1 MPLLTNY
8 FTVSWAPFHHA
19 THAYLSNVKKQP
31 KQQRSPSPDMY
42 QLSDSEISAGDLDL
56 SSVDEDHFTSILN
69 LDLFDFCYDEIE
81 DEAELIGE
89 EEADA
94 LYGVSTID
102 LDKVQEVNRQI
113 DRNLWK

>member
-19 THAYLSNVKKQP
+19 THAYLSNIKKQP
-31 KQQRSPSPDMY
+31 KWQRSPLPDMY
-42 QLSDSEISAGDLDL
+42 QLSDSEISARDLDL

-69 LDLFDFCYDEIE
+69 LDLFYFCYDEIE
-81 DEAELIGE
+81 AKLIGE

-102 LDKVQEVNRQI
+102 LDKVQEVNGQI